1 MNEFCQ
7 LCIVA
12 VLFALTFVIAGWTA
26 SAILEGVRHIGCNCM
41 FEGAGFIFAAMGAI
55 VALIFAFIGWLTL
68 HLGKMPSWFVL
79 PVWILTFASVVT
91 FLSFS
96 GESAIGLY
104 LTGFLW
110 LPATLLVVG
119 IFYLYLVLHYSRS
132 QHPTRRTRNRK

>member
-1 MNEFCQ
+1 
-7 LCIVA
+7 
-12 VLFALTFVIAGWTA
+12 
-26 SAILEGVRHIGCNCM
+26 M

-55 VALIFAFIGWLTL
+55 VALIFACIGWLTL
-68 HLGKMPSWFVL
+68 RLGKMPSWFIL
-79 PVWILTFASVVT
+79 PVWILAFASVVT

>member
-1 MNEFCQ
+1 MNEFCR

-55 VALIFAFIGWLTL
+55 VALIFACIGRLTL
-68 HLGKMPSWFVL
+68 RLGEMPSWFVL
-79 PVWILTFASVVT
+79 PVWILAFASVVT
-91 FLSFS
+91 ILSFS

-119 IFYLYLVLHYSRS
+119 IFYLYLLFHY
-132 QHPTRRTRNRK
+132 RRRKFPPRRKRNRK